1 MKEKLTVT
9 MLLITTIVWGY
20 GLYYSYQQYVRWYS
34 EGQSYW
40 EWSSPLSIGV
50 GARASVFFGKL
61 LRRGNK
67 GSET

>member
-50 GARASVFFGKL
+50 GIFLILAWSVFFGKL

-67 GSET
+67 